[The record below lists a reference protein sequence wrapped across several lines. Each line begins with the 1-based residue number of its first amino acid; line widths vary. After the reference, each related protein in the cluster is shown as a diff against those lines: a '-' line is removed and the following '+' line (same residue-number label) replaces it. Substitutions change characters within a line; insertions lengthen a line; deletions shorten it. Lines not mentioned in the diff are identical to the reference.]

1 MRRKRAME
9 RMKRIA
15 LVLLTLLCFGLMIFC
30 LYIIWKTNNIKG
42 HRILLCVSP

>member
-1 MRRKRAME
+1 MRCKRAME

-30 LYIIWKTNNIKG
+30 LYIYMED
-42 HRILLCVSP
+42 

>member
-15 LVLLTLLCFGLMIFC
+15 LVLLTLLCLGLIIFC
-30 LYIIWKTNNIKG
+30 IYIYIED
-42 HRILLCVSP
+42 